1 MTTLTFS
8 TQIGPKI
15 DFAVR
20 ILRNCVRMQN
30 QLLQDTM
37 CANFQAKRTT
47 LNFRP
52 KFVQKRI
59 LGSEFQK
66 IKSGCRSNSFKISC
80 VPILRPSKQLLLFR
94 TKFAQKF
101 FWGWNFK
108 ILSLDSESAPP
119 IYHECQFSGKMDNFE
134 FLAQICPKRIF
145 GVGISKL

>member
-8 TQIGPKI
+8 AQIGPKI
-15 DFAVR
+15 DVAVR

-66 IKSGCRSNSFKISC
+66 IKSGCRINSFKISC
-80 VPILRPSKQLLLFR
+80 VPILRPSKQLLLFQ
-94 TKFAQKF
+94 TKFAQKN

-119 IYHECQFSGKMDNFE
+119 ICHDSQFLGKTDNFE
-134 FLAQICPKRIF
+134 FSA
-145 GVGISKL
+145 